1 MHSMTDKPSPKPRR
15 PRTPRHA
22 AGADPDKRAAIIL
35 GAAQVFMQMGFD
47 AASVSDICTA
57 AGVSKSTLYVYFASK
72 EDLFEALVEER
83 REAMFEN
90 LQSSLQ
96 GPAPLADRLAAFART
111 LGAAICS
118 EDVIAAQ
125 RIVIAIAERRPDIGT
140 RFYESGAAKGHAVL
154 LAVLEQ
160 EVARGTLVIPD
171 LPLAAY
177 QFVELSAAG
186 HWRRRLFAKAA
197 TPPTAEVIAATAQS
211 AVAMF
216 LATYAASRS

>member
-1 MHSMTDKPSPKPRR
+1 MTGKAASKPRR

-22 AGADPDKRAAIIL
+22 AGENPDKRAAIIQ

-57 AGVSKSTLYVYFASK
+57 AGVSKSTLYVYFPSK
-72 EDLFEALVEER
+72 EDLFEALVENR

-90 LQSSLQ
+90 LQSSVQ
-96 GPAPLADRLAAFART
+96 GPAPLADRLAAFGRT
-111 LGAAICS
+111 LATAVCS
-118 EDVIAAQ
+118 DDVIAAQ

-154 LAVLEQ
+154 LAMLEN
-160 EVARGTLVIPD
+160 EVAQGTLTIPD

-177 QFVELSAAG
+177 QFVELCTAG
-186 HWRRRLFAKAA
+186 LWRRRLFAKAE
-197 TPPTAEVIAATAQS
+197 TPPPPQDIAATAQS

-216 LATYAASRS
+216 LATYAVTPS